1 MKKMLIAVG
10 LLAILLVG
18 CGKTDITKTY
28 ERSES
33 NRVIV
38 TYYDVEVKR
47 LFSSVCQQN
56 KKRPSPSTVEN
67 SRIRSGLIMLFNDHV
82 RPVVDY
88 EVDNTSPSVAEA
100 AS

>member
-1 MKKMLIAVG
+1 M
-10 LLAILLVG
+10 LLAYDSCCTEKWLVSK
-18 CGKTDITKTY
+18 C
-28 ERSES
+28 
-33 NRVIV
+33 
-38 TYYDVEVKR
+38 DVEVKR

-67 SRIRSGLIMLFNDHV
+67 SRISLGLIMLFNDHV

>member
-1 MKKMLIAVG
+1 MKQDLLGAV
-10 LLAILLVG
+10 LLLDYESCCTEKWLVSK
-18 CGKTDITKTY
+18 C
-28 ERSES
+28 
-33 NRVIV
+33 
-38 TYYDVEVKR
+38 DVEVKR

>member
-1 MKKMLIAVG
+1 MTLRSKGSFHRYAKKI
-10 LLAILLVG
+10 
-18 CGKTDITKTY
+18 
-28 ERSES
+28 
-33 NRVIV
+33 
-38 TYYDVEVKR
+38 
-47 LFSSVCQQN
+47 
-56 KKRPSPSTVEN
+56 KKPPSPSTVEN

>member
-1 MKKMLIAVG
+1 ML
-10 LLAILLVG
+10 LDYESCCTEKWLVS
-18 CGKTDITKTY
+18 K
-28 ERSES
+28 
-33 NRVIV
+33 
-38 TYYDVEVKR
+38 YDVEVKR